1 MGPYDP
7 NSFQD
12 FQVNVPQGT
21 SGDVIQQILG
31 NLPNIAGALGG
42 IFGSLFGGQQQQPPP
57 EPKQDLTPLYLI
69 AGLAL
74 VLTLTK
80 K

>member
-7 NSFQD
+7 NSLQD

-57 EPKQDLTPLYLI
+57 EPKQDLTPIYLI

-74 VLTLTK
+74 ILTLTK